1 VTAAD
6 LPILAVYGGPLEAGG
21 VQTQC
26 ELRNLPAAIS
36 APELHAA
43 VADAAVLVVLDPLR
57 FPFDS
62 LREADWEIPVVASLP
77 QDRPAAT
84 LLETLNEPLLSHLTF
99 FDRVATED
107 DALWRLLR
115 ERLGWGEWQRID
127 LSDHAEIVR
136 AVAIFHS
143 LDARGQRDQVESAP
157 DPVSDRR
164 GRRFANELP
173 HRMAE
178 GARRTLRESKA
189 VHLSQTR
196 ALRPVLGA
204 AHELIGREGRLRML
218 EVGAGVGQRTSLVR
232 ARETEF
238 TGLDPN
244 SACVRVAR
252 HNFPESEFR
261 HAADLSELPLPDERF
276 DLVLSVTALQRTP
289 HPLRQ
294 PLVSEIWRVL
304 RRGGWLVLLEEVVQ
318 GGAGGPPS
326 PLRAENLETL
336 IVEGSGGGAVLEH
349 FEAVRYPQDDV
360 HRAALVVCS
369 KVSGLEDPVRLHG
382 LRRPAGW
389 SPARLPA
396 VLE

>member
-1 VTAAD
+1 MTG
-6 LPILAVYGGPLEAGG
+6 LEPPTLAVYGDPLEDGR

-26 ELRNLPAAIS
+26 ELRSLPAAIS
-36 APELHAA
+36 TPELHAA
-43 VADAAVLVVLDPLR
+43 LADAAVLVVLDPFR

-62 LREADWEIPVVASLP
+62 LREADWEIPVVAALP

-84 LLETLNEPLLSHLTF
+84 LLETLDEPLLSRLTF

-107 DALWRLLR
+107 DALWGHLR

-127 LSDHAEIVR
+127 LSDQAEIVR
-136 AVAIFHS
+136 AVARFRS
-143 LDARGQRDQVESAP
+143 LDSFEQTGVPESA
-157 DPVSDRR
+157 RR
-164 GRRFANELP
+164 NP
-173 HRMAE
+173 
-178 GARRTLRESKA
+178 RESKA
-189 VHLSQTR
+189 VHLSQAR
-196 ALRPVLGA
+196 VLRPVLDA

-218 EVGAGVGQRTSLVR
+218 EVGAEVGQRASLVR

-238 TGLDPN
+238 TGLDPDP
-244 SACVRVAR
+244 ACVRVAW
-252 HNFPESEFR
+252 HNFPEYEFR
-261 HAADLSELPLPDERF
+261 QAADLAELPLPDEGF
-276 DLVLSVTALQRTP
+276 ELVLAVSALQRIP
-289 HPLRQ
+289 HHVRE

-318 GGAGGPPS
+318 GGPGGPSS
-326 PLRAENLETL
+326 PLRAEDLETA
-336 IVEGSGGGAVLEH
+336 IVEGGGGGAVLEH

-382 LRRPAGW
+382 LGGSAQR
-389 SPARLPA
+389 SPTSLPA